1 MAARP
6 LFCHRSWALRVLCGS
21 AAGRFLFC
29 PVCAFAQRVSAL
41 AAGSLFFG
49 ALCRSRSTLRP
60 ATVRQRRG
68 QFLAGFDGNPLS
80 PRPCLGNSARWRGA
94 GQGIPR
100 ACIDEAACAPVADR
114 GFPTKPARKSVS
126 NAAEELG
133 EPVPN
138 HGGRSAARP
147 PFPCCLI
154 PAPSRP
160 HGSDAGR
167 AAFPAAGLTAR
178 CGSALPRERDAQGE
192 GMGCCG
198 FAHSPVGSART
209 PCSRA
214 PAPMLLRIPSAIF
227 RDFPH
232 KGAFPNAQN
241 RIYCFLSFKSGT
253 ERPTRHHPE
262 RPPEQGRERVEAFV
276 CRGGFFS
283 CPRAGAAN
291 SGAARPDGEEPDG
304 ARLGGSQ
311 VRLYALDEKKGCV

>member
-1 MAARP
+1 MAARSP
-6 LFCHRSWALRVLCGS
+6 FPAVGSCALRVLCGS
-21 AAGRFLFC
+21 AAGRLLFC

-41 AAGSLFFG
+41 AAGALFFG

-94 GQGIPR
+94 DQGILR
-100 ACIDEAACAPVADR
+100 ACIEDAACAPGTDR
-114 GFPTKPARKSVS
+114 GFPSKPARKSVS

-133 EPVPN
+133 ELVPN
-138 HGGRSAARP
+138 HGGRSATRP

-178 CGSALPRERDAQGE
+178 CGSALPRERDAQRE

-214 PAPMLLRIPSAIF
+214 PAPMLLRIPVRFFAIF
-227 RDFPH
+227 RI
-232 KGAFPNAQN
+232 KGGADKKLDTPV
-241 RIYCFLSFKSGT
+241 SGLESACT
-253 ERPTRHHPE
+253 RWRPGSSPW
-262 RPPEQGRERVEAFV
+262 RPSR
-276 CRGGFFS
+276 RGS
-283 CPRAGAAN
+283 A
-291 SGAARPDGEEPDG
+291 
-304 ARLGGSQ
+304 
-311 VRLYALDEKKGCV
+311 